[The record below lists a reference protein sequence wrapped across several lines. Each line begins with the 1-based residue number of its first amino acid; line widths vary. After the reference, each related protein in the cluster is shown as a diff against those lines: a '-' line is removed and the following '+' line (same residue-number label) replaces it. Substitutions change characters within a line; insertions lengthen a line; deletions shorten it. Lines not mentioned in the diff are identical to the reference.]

1 MLKLTNL
8 TKKYQDF
15 TLNCSLEVRPG
26 TITGF
31 IGAHG
36 AGKST
41 TFKAIM
47 GLISKD
53 GGEME
58 LFGNNRQA
66 PTVEDKKRIG
76 AVLAESYFSG
86 ELTVKDISRVLT
98 AFYPSFDKNLFLEK
112 ARELS
117 LPENKKIKEFST
129 GMKAKI
135 RVLSAICHQAELLIL
150 DEPTA
155 GLDVVAR
162 DQILDLLREYV
173 AEDENRS
180 ILISSHISGDLEQL
194 CDDFYMI
201 DNGQIICH
209 EETDRLLSDYAVLK
223 VSDKD
228 LETLDK
234 SYILRRRKEGFGWS
248 LLTDQKRYYAENC
261 PGMVVERITMDE
273 YIMMMLNGETL

>member
-15 TLNCSLEVRPG
+15 TLNCSLEVQPG

-31 IGAHG
+31 IGANG

-41 TFKAIM
+41 TFKAIL
-47 GLISKD
+47 GLISHD
-53 GGEME
+53 GGEIE
-58 LFGNNRQA
+58 LFGNKREA
-66 PTVEDKKRIG
+66 PTVDDKQRIG
-76 AVLAESYFSG
+76 AVLAESCFSG
-86 ELTVKDISRVLT
+86 ELNVKDVARILA
-98 AFYPSFDKNLFLEK
+98 AFYPAFDRKLFTDK

-117 LPENKKIKEFST
+117 LPMDKRIKEFST
-129 GMKAKI
+129 GMKAKL
-135 RVLSAICHQAELLIL
+135 RVLSAICHKAELLIL

-155 GLDVVAR
+155 GLDVLAR

-173 AEDENRS
+173 EEDENRS

-228 LETLDK
+228 YETLDK
-234 SYILRRRKEGFGWS
+234 SYVLRRRKEGFGWS

-261 PGMVVERITMDE
+261 PGLVVERITMDE
-273 YIMMMLNGETL
+273 YIMMILKGETL

>member
-15 TLNCSLEVRPG
+15 TLNCSLEVQPG

-31 IGAHG
+31 IGANG

-41 TFKAIM
+41 TFKAIL
-47 GLISKD
+47 GLISHD
-53 GGEME
+53 GGEIE
-58 LFGNNRQA
+58 LFGNKREA
-66 PTVEDKKRIG
+66 PTVDDKQRIG
-76 AVLAESYFSG
+76 AVLAESCFSG
-86 ELTVKDISRVLT
+86 ELNVKDVARILA
-98 AFYPSFDKNLFLEK
+98 AFYPAFDRKLFTDK

-117 LPENKKIKEFST
+117 LPMDKRIKEFST
-129 GMKAKI
+129 GMKAKL
-135 RVLSAICHQAELLIL
+135 RVLSAICHKAELLIL

-155 GLDVVAR
+155 GLDVLAR

-173 AEDENRS
+173 EEDENRS

-228 LETLDK
+228 YETLDK
-234 SYILRRRKEGFGWS
+234 SYVLRRRKEGFGWS

-261 PGMVVERITMDE
+261 PGLVVERITMDE
-273 YIMMMLNGETL
+273 YIMMMLKGETL

>member
-1 MLKLTNL
+1 MIQIEGLK
-8 TKKYQDF
+8 KEYSGF
-15 TLNCSLEVRPG
+15 TLDLSMLVPAGRVSGLVGRN
-26 TITGF
+26 
-31 IGAHG
+31 G

-41 TFKAIM
+41 TIKAIL
-47 GLISKD
+47 GLIRPDAGNVKVFGKD
-53 GGEME
+53 STR
-58 LFGNNRQA
+58 LTPA
-66 PTVEDKKRIG
+66 DKYKIG
-76 AVLAESYFSG
+76 AAMSEAGFSSLLNIRDTADILAG
-86 ELTVKDISRVLT
+86 M
-98 AFYPSFDKNLFLEK
+98 YPGFNKKQYLDTCTG
-112 ARELS
+112 AG
-117 LPENKKIKEFST
+117 LPLDKKIKEFST

-273 YIMMMLNGETL
+273 YIMMMLKGETL

>member
-15 TLNCSLEVRPG
+15 TLNCSLEVQPG

-31 IGAHG
+31 IGANG

-41 TFKAIM
+41 TFKAIL
-47 GLISKD
+47 GLISHD
-53 GGEME
+53 GGEIE
-58 LFGNNRQA
+58 LFGNKREA
-66 PTVEDKKRIG
+66 PTVDDKQRIG
-76 AVLAESYFSG
+76 AVLAESCFSG
-86 ELTVKDISRVLT
+86 ELNVKDVARILA
-98 AFYPSFDKNLFLEK
+98 AFYPAFDRKLFTDK

-117 LPENKKIKEFST
+117 LPMDKRIKEFST
-129 GMKAKI
+129 GMKAKL
-135 RVLSAICHQAELLIL
+135 RVLSAICHKAELLIL

-155 GLDVVAR
+155 GLDVLAR

-173 AEDENRS
+173 EEDESRS

-228 LETLDK
+228 YETLDK
-234 SYILRRRKEGFGWS
+234 SYVLRRRKEGFGWS

-261 PGMVVERITMDE
+261 PGLVVERITMDE
-273 YIMMMLNGETL
+273 YIMMMLKGETL

>member
-15 TLNCSLEVRPG
+15 TLNCSLEVQPG
-26 TITGF
+26 TITGL
-31 IGAHG
+31 IGANG

-41 TFKAIM
+41 TFKAIL
-47 GLISKD
+47 GLISHD
-53 GGEME
+53 GGEIE
-58 LFGNNRQA
+58 LFGNTRKA
-66 PTVEDKKRIG
+66 PTVEDKQRIG
-76 AVLAESYFSG
+76 AVLAESCFSG
-86 ELTVKDISRVLT
+86 ELTVKDVSRILA
-98 AFYPSFDKNLFLEK
+98 AFYPAFDKALFMEK
-112 ARELS
+112 AGELS
-117 LPENKKIKEFST
+117 LPMDKRIREFST

-135 RVLSAICHQAELLIL
+135 RVLSAICHKAELLIL

-155 GLDVVAR
+155 GLDVLAR

-173 AEDENRS
+173 GEDENRS

-228 LETLDK
+228 YEALDK

-261 PGMVVERITMDE
+261 PGMVIERITMDE
-273 YIMMMLNGETL
+273 YIMMMLKGETL